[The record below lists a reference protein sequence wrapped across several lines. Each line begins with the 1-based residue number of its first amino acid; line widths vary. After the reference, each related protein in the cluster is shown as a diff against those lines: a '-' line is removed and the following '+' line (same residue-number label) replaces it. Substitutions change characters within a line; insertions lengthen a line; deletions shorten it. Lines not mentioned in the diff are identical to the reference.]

1 MSAIL
6 FVNQRF
12 ELSWLIKGCDSR
24 ELIRSHIS
32 FREKIIVSIRI
43 QDFGIA

>member
-6 FVNQRF
+6 FVSQRF
-12 ELSWLIKGCDSR
+12 KLSWLIKSCDSR

-43 QDFGIA
+43 QNFGIS